1 MAFTDLNHTNKWVP
15 EEVDGQV
22 IQSILR
28 NSAVEAVGRKV
39 NMNSDITY
47 LPTGTFAG
55 ADLVAEGATVPV
67 LDPTLSKQTL
77 QAYKWANRFA
87 QSSED
92 DEDSVVDFFNFSK
105 TRWFSN
111 WAVKFDN
118 SALGT
123 TAAANGTTVPFTSV
137 YKAATDASGVLAT
150 AGALTFEDLNDSFAA
165 LETGN
170 YFDAADGV
178 IIAHPALAGSLRN
191 LKDAAGTRVVVDP
204 LGDANPTI
212 FGYELV
218 FSNGART
225 SATATDAPAGNPL
238 LIVGAKSQLVV
249 GVRSG
254 PESMVSSEAQWETDN
269 LELKTRVRRA
279 FTVGNSAAFRVVEI
293 TAS

>member
-1 MAFTDLNHTNKWVP
+1 MAFTDQNHTNKWVP
-15 EEVDGQV
+15 EQTDGQV

-39 NMNSDITY
+39 NMTTDLMN
-47 LPTGTFAG
+47 LPTGTFTG

-67 LDPTLSKQTL
+67 LDPTLSKQQL
-77 QAYKWANRFA
+77 QTYKWANRFA

-92 DEDSVVDFFNFSK
+92 DEDSAVDFFNFSK
-105 TRWFSN
+105 NRWFSN

-118 SALGT
+118 SCLGV
-123 TAAANGTTVPFTSV
+123 TAAANGTTIPFTSV
-137 YKAATDASGVLAT
+137 YKAATDASGVIAT
-150 AGALTFEDLNDSFAA
+150 AGALTFEDLNDSFSA

-178 IIAHPALAGSLRN
+178 IIAHPALQGSIRN
-191 LKDAAGTRVVVDP
+191 LKDAAGDRVVVDP
-204 LGDANPTI
+204 LGNGNPTI

-225 SATATDAPAGNPL
+225 HATATDAPTGNPL
-238 LIVGAKSQLVV
+238 LIVGAKSQLIV

-254 PESMVSSEAQWETDN
+254 PEYMVSSEAQWENDN
-269 LELKTRVRRA
+269 IELKTRVRRA
-279 FTVGNSAAFRVVEI
+279 FVVGNSAAFRVVEI
-293 TAS
+293 TAA